1 ENNCKGLKI
10 LSTRGAS
17 PEKIL
22 QAIDALLA
30 ADLDFINGR
39 WRGFEILTGH
49 GLDGLQRGRRSV
61 I

>member
-1 ENNCKGLKI
+1 MKI

-22 QAIDALLA
+22 QAFDALLA